1 MDLIIGAGV
10 SGLTYAAKS
19 KEDYLVLEKENE
31 IGGYC
36 RTIKQDGFIWDYS
49 GHFFHFKNEQVKD
62 WILNGI
68 DGEVLD
74 VEKESGVHYKGV
86 RVDFPFQK
94 NIHQLPKE
102 EFIECLV
109 DLYYAG
115 KTGPFSNFYEMLEA
129 KFGKAITGK
138 FLAPYNEKLYACDL
152 KTLDSD
158 AMGRF
163 FPYASFKDT
172 IDNMISSDNASYNA
186 KFTYPR
192 EGAIMYVN
200 SIAKHVKLEKVQVN
214 RNVTSIDP
222 IAKVL
227 RVGNDV
233 FSYQR
238 LISSMPLP
246 SLLNLCNYGGDVSSF
261 SWNKVLVFNLGF
273 NKKGLN
279 RRDHWMYFPEK
290 EISFY
295 RVGFYDNIFGDS
307 RLSMY
312 VEIGLSQFQKRPKE
326 EVTLKAILKD
336 LKKTG
341 IIDDS
346 HELLSYKS
354 ILMDPAYVHVS
365 GEGEEAKLKAKSW
378 LQNLDIYS
386 IGRYGDWKYCSI
398 EDNMIEAIE
407 LQKKLQG

>member
-1 MDLIIGAGV
+1 
-10 SGLTYAAKS
+10 
-19 KEDYLVLEKENE
+19 
-31 IGGYC
+31 
-36 RTIKQDGFIWDYS
+36 
-49 GHFFHFKNEQVKD
+49 
-62 WILNGI
+62 
-68 DGEVLD
+68 
-74 VEKESGVHYKGV
+74 
-86 RVDFPFQK
+86 
-94 NIHQLPKE
+94 
-102 EFIECLV
+102 
-109 DLYYAG
+109 
-115 KTGPFSNFYEMLEA
+115 
-129 KFGKAITGK
+129 
-138 FLAPYNEKLYACDL
+138 
-152 KTLDSD
+152 
-158 AMGRF
+158 
-163 FPYASFKDT
+163 
-172 IDNMISSDNASYNA
+172 
-186 KFTYPR
+186 
-192 EGAIMYVN
+192 MYVN
-200 SIAKHVKLEKVQVN
+200 SIAKHVNLEKVRLN

-222 IAKVL
+222 IAKVV
-227 RVGNDV
+227 RVGNDE

-246 SLLNLCNYGGDVSSF
+246 ALLNLCNYQGDVSSF

-312 VEIGLSQFQKRPKE
+312 VEIGLSKYQNRPKE
-326 EVTLKAILKD
+326 EVTLKAILND

-341 IIDDS
+341 IIDNS

-365 GEGEEAKLKAKSW
+365 GEGEEAKRHAKSW
-378 LQNLDIYS
+378 LEERDIYS